1 MKIMH
6 TEKYTFR
13 KLSTLKLYFFSQF
26 VTNFSGFQDKKRKY
40 GVLGVPKAKNRNRIL
55 DDGIFS
61 TQNFPFPICVFFINI
76 KFFNAEENNQNDVA
90 LLSPVKIQRYVFIDF
105 FFIQFFVGKNEN
117 KMLWNKKEL
126 WKKYLKKQFFYRR
139 MKKQTGKMK
148 KN

>member
-61 TQNFPFPICVFFINI
+61 TQNFPFPICVFFIII

-90 LLSPVKIQRYVFIDF
+90 LLSPVKIQRYVFIEIFLFNF
-105 FFIQFFVGKNEN
+105 FLWERMKTKCCGTKKSFGKNIS
-117 KMLWNKKEL
+117 
-126 WKKYLKKQFFYRR
+126 
-139 MKKQTGKMK
+139 
-148 KN
+148 KNSFSTDE